1 MELGLKRNEV
11 KLVPYDP
18 SWKYEFNG
26 VRESL
31 ASHTDLNRE
40 QIEHIGSTAIE
51 GIKAKPIIDILVGI
65 DSLDSDISKL
75 QDQLK
80 QCGFYRLK
88 VERPEEIVFAR
99 FSDTTFETKTHF
111 IHLVEYKGNLWN
123 DLIYFRD
130 YLSTHT
136 EAKGEYEAIKTAF
149 VNEKS
154 EGIAEYTDSKEEFV
168 KQVLET
174 REKNNLSEV

>member
-11 KLVPYDP
+11 KLVPYDS
-18 SWKYEFNG
+18 SWLYEFNG

-31 ASHTDLNRE
+31 ASHTDLKHE
-40 QIEHIGSTAIE
+40 QIEHIGSTAIK
-51 GIKAKPIIDILVGI
+51 GIKAKPVIDILVGI
-65 DSLDSDISKL
+65 DSLNSDIGKL

-80 QCGFYRLK
+80 QCEFYRLK
-88 VERPEEIVFAR
+88 LERPEEIVFAR
-99 FSDTTFETKTHF
+99 FTDATFETKTHF
-111 IHLVEYKGNLWN
+111 IHLVEYKGSLWN

-130 YLSTHT
+130 YLNTHR
-136 EAKGEYEAIKTAF
+136 EAREKYEAIKMAF

-154 EGIAEYTDSKEEFV
+154 EGIAEYTDLKEGFV

-174 REKNNLSEV
+174 KEKNNVSEV

>member
-11 KLVPYDP
+11 KLVRHDP
-18 SWKYEFNG
+18 SWKQAFNE

-31 ASHTDLNRE
+31 ACHTKLNRE
-40 QIEHIGSTAIE
+40 QIEHIGSTAVE

-99 FSDTTFETKTHF
+99 FTDATFGTKTHF
-111 IHLVEYKGNLWN
+111 IHLVEYKGNLWS

-130 YLSTHT
+130 YLSTHS
-136 EAKGEYEAIKTAF
+136 EAKEEYESIKTAF

-154 EGIAEYTDSKEEFV
+154 EGIVEYTDHKESFV
-168 KQVLET
+168 RKVQET
-174 REKNNLSEV
+174 RE

>member
-1 MELGLKRNEV
+1 LELGLKRNEIRIV
-11 KLVPYDP
+11 QHDP
-18 SWKYEFNG
+18 TWKKEFNE

-31 ASHTDLNRE
+31 ASHTDLKHERI
-40 QIEHIGSTAIE
+40 QHIGSTAIE
-51 GIKAKPIIDILVGI
+51 GIKAKPVIDILVGI

-99 FSDTTFETKTHF
+99 FTDATFETKTHF

-123 DLIYFRD
+123 ELIYFRD
-130 YLSTHT
+130 YLSTHS
-136 EAKGEYEAIKTAF
+136 EAKEEYEAIKTAF

-154 EGIAEYTDSKEEFV
+154 EGIPEYTDLKEGFV
-168 KQVLET
+168 KQVLES
-174 REKNNLSEV
+174 REKNNVSEV